1 MRKILTNILK
11 TLLPFVL
18 GIGILWWM
26 YRGTDWRDFM
36 HCVFHEMHWGWM
48 ALSLLF
54 GVLPQL
60 FRAWRWRMA
69 LKPLGEQ
76 PRARVCADAIFLSYA
91 SSLVVPRIGEVARC
105 GTLKKYDGVSFSK
118 SLGTVL
124 TERLVDSVMVIL
136 LTAVAVLSQL
146 PVLLQFLRTTGMSLD
161 QVLGRFTGTGY
172 VVTALCAVAVL
183 GFGYY
188 LFKNLSFFSKSREIA
203 RNIWTGIRSLRD
215 VKNLPLYLFYSLGI
229 WVGYF
234 LHFYIAFFCFDFTC
248 GINPVA
254 AFLIFCVGTFAV
266 LVPTPNGA
274 GPWHFAVKTMLILYG
289 VAEPQAILFALV
301 VHTIQTMEVVLL
313 GAYGWADLT
322 LLQRNIWKT

>member
-1 MRKILTNILK
+1 M
-11 TLLPFVL
+11 L

-36 HCVFHEMHWGWM
+36 HCVFHDMHWGWM

-69 LKPLGEQ
+69 FKPLGEQ

-161 QVLGRFTGTGY
+161 HVLGRFTGTGY

-229 WVGYF
+229 WVGYY

-322 LLQRNIWKT
+322 LLQRNIRKT

>member
-36 HCVFHEMHWGWM
+36 HCVFHDMHWGWM
-48 ALSLLF
+48 ALSLVF

-183 GFGYY
+183 GLGYY

-313 GAYGWADLT
+313 GAYGWADLA
-322 LLQRNIWKT
+322 LLQRNIRKT

>member
-36 HCVFHEMHWGWM
+36 HCVSHEMHWGWM
-48 ALSLLF
+48 ALSLVF
-54 GVLPQL
+54 GILPQL

-183 GFGYY
+183 GLGYY

-313 GAYGWADLT
+313 GAYGWADLA
-322 LLQRNIWKT
+322 LLQRNIRKT

>member
-36 HCVFHEMHWGWM
+36 HCVSHEMHWGWM

-313 GAYGWADLT
+313 GAYGWADLA
-322 LLQRNIWKT
+322 LLQRNIRKT

>member
-36 HCVFHEMHWGWM
+36 HCVFHDMHWGWM

-161 QVLGRFTGTGY
+161 QVLGRSTGTGY

-313 GAYGWADLT
+313 GAYGWADLA
-322 LLQRNIWKT
+322 LLQRNIRKT

>member
-1 MRKILTNILK
+1 M
-11 TLLPFVL
+11 L

-36 HCVFHEMHWGWM
+36 HCVFHDMHWGWM
-48 ALSLLF
+48 ALSLVF

-313 GAYGWADLT
+313 GAYGWADLA
-322 LLQRNIWKT
+322 LLQRNIRKT

>member
-36 HCVFHEMHWGWM
+36 HCVFHDMHWGWM
-48 ALSLLF
+48 ALSLVF

-60 FRAWRWRMA
+60 FRAWRWHMA

-229 WVGYF
+229 WVGYY

-313 GAYGWADLT
+313 GAYGWADLA
-322 LLQRNIWKT
+322 LLQRNIRKT

>member
-36 HCVFHEMHWGWM
+36 HCVSHEMHWGWM
-48 ALSLLF
+48 ALSLVF

-313 GAYGWADLT
+313 GAYGWADLA
-322 LLQRNIWKT
+322 LLQRNIRKT

>member
-36 HCVFHEMHWGWM
+36 HCVFHDMHWGWM

-322 LLQRNIWKT
+322 LLQRNIRKT

>member
-36 HCVFHEMHWGWM
+36 HCVFHDMHWGWM
-48 ALSLLF
+48 ALSLVF

-322 LLQRNIWKT
+322 LLQRNIRKT

>member
-36 HCVFHEMHWGWM
+36 HCVSHEMHWGWM
-48 ALSLLF
+48 ALSLVF

-229 WVGYF
+229 WVGYY

-313 GAYGWADLT
+313 GAYGWADLA
-322 LLQRNIWKT
+322 LLQRNIRKT

>member
-36 HCVFHEMHWGWM
+36 HCVFHDMHWGWM

-161 QVLGRFTGTGY
+161 QVLCRFTGTGY

-313 GAYGWADLT
+313 GAYGWADLA
-322 LLQRNIWKT
+322 LLQRNIRKT

>member
-26 YRGTDWRDFM
+26 YRDTDWRDFM
-36 HCVFHEMHWGWM
+36 HCVFHDMHWGWM
-48 ALSLLF
+48 ALSLVF
-54 GVLPQL
+54 GILPQL

-229 WVGYF
+229 WVGYY

-313 GAYGWADLT
+313 GAYGWADLA
-322 LLQRNIWKT
+322 LLQRNIRKT

>member
-36 HCVFHEMHWGWM
+36 HCVFHDMHWGWM
-48 ALSLLF
+48 ALSLVF

-76 PRARVCADAIFLSYA
+76 PRARVCADAIFLSHA

-229 WVGYF
+229 WVGYY

-313 GAYGWADLT
+313 GAYGWADLA
-322 LLQRNIWKT
+322 LLQRNIRKT